1 MPELLLTRAL
11 AAQTGGELTYE
22 VSAGTV
28 RAALDEVFAQHPLLQ
43 RYLLDD
49 QGQLRQ
55 HVNVFV
61 NEDLAHDRRGLSDA
75 VGERDR
81 IHVLQA
87 VSGGGR

>member
-11 AAQTGGELTYE
+11 AAQTGGQLSYE
-22 VSAGTV
+22 VAPGTV
-28 RAALDEVFAQHPLLQ
+28 REALDEVFAAHPLLQ

-61 NEDLAHDRRGLSDA
+61 NEDLARDRRGLSDTIA
-75 VGERDR
+75 EGDR
-81 IHVLQA
+81 VHVLQA
-87 VSGGGR
+87 VSGGTG

>member
-11 AAQTGGELTYE
+11 AAQTGGQLSYD
-22 VSAGTV
+22 VAPGTV
-28 RAALDEVFAQHPLLQ
+28 RGALDEVFAAHPLLQ

-61 NEDLAHDRRGLSDA
+61 NEDLARDRRGLSDTIA
-75 VGERDR
+75 EGDR

-87 VSGGGR
+87 VSGGTQ

>member
-1 MPELLLTRAL
+1 MPELVLTRAL
-11 AAQTGGELTYE
+11 AAQTGGQLRYD
-22 VSAGTV
+22 VSAETV
-28 RAALDEVFAQHPLLQ
+28 RGALDEVFAQHPLLR

-55 HVNVFV
+55 HVNVFI
-61 NEDLAHDRRGLSDA
+61 NEDLAVDRRGLSDR
-75 VGERDR
+75 VTEGDR

>member
-1 MPELLLTRAL
+1 VPELLLTRAL
-11 AAQTGGELTYE
+11 AAQTGGQLSYD
-22 VSAGTV
+22 VSPGTV
-28 RAALDEVFAQHPLLQ
+28 REALDEVFAAYPLLQ

-61 NEDLAHDRRGLSDA
+61 NEDLARDRRGLSDPIA
-75 VGERDR
+75 EGDR

-87 VSGGGR
+87 VSGGTG